1 MQLALVFMVAAAVV
15 AIVAQRLRFPYT
27 VALVIAGLA
36 AGALRLLPPVAV
48 SSEVLLTIVIPPLLF
63 EGALHLAPA
72 HLRAYGL
79 LIGLLAIPGTLV
91 AAVGIGWAAAAAGVP
106 PQAAML
112 LGVIAAAI
120 DPVSVIA
127 LVREA
132 GLDPR
137 LAAILEGEA
146 VLNDGVAIVLFTIVS
161 GPAAGGFW
169 PAAGGFWPA
178 AGQFVWLIAAGGVVG
193 VLLAAGVSYVLGRV
207 AQPLVETLGSL
218 ILLVGSLLA
227 AGRLGASGIIAV
239 MCAGV
244 VFASS
249 GRRSLTGAGQE
260 TLRTVWDFLAFLANS
275 ALFLFIGLQVT
286 GAHLVRHGMLIAVV
300 IAAALAAR
308 ALTVYG
314 FAAVSRPFG
323 VDIPTA
329 WRHVLFWGGLR
340 GGVAIALVLDLGAGL
355 PGHDD
360 VAAAVFGLVVFTLIG
375 QGLSMQPLM
384 RRVGLLPAT

>member
-1 MQLALVFMVAAAVV
+1 MQLALLFMIAAAVV

-63 EGALHLAPA
+63 EGALRLSTA

-169 PAAGGFWPA
+169 PAAG
-178 AGQFVWLIAAGGVVG
+178 QFVWPIAAGGVVG

-227 AGRLGASGIIAV
+227 AGRVGASGIKI
-239 MCAGV
+239 
-244 VFASS
+244 
-249 GRRSLTGAGQE
+249 GR
-260 TLRTVWDFLAFLANS
+260 
-275 ALFLFIGLQVT
+275 
-286 GAHLVRHGMLIAVV
+286 AHV
-300 IAAALAAR
+300 
-308 ALTVYG
+308 
-314 FAAVSRPFG
+314 
-323 VDIPTA
+323 
-329 WRHVLFWGGLR
+329 
-340 GGVAIALVLDLGAGL
+340 
-355 PGHDD
+355 
-360 VAAAVFGLVVFTLIG
+360 
-375 QGLSMQPLM
+375 
-384 RRVGLLPAT
+384 